1 MNDFLGDESTLV
13 RNAVSLAR
21 LDAGTAPRVAALA
34 ESLVTQIR
42 AARRAQVGLDAFL
55 LEYSL
60 SSKEGV
66 ILLCL
71 AESLLRIPDAATA
84 DRLIAE
90 KIRAGDWQSHAGD
103 SGSLFVNASTW
114 SLMLT
119 GRIVRSEQEEAGE
132 DPLTDAPAGV
142 AAG

>member
-1 MNDFLGDESTLV
+1 MSHFLADETTLV
-13 RNAVSLAR
+13 RDSAERAR
-21 LDAGTAPRVAALA
+21 LDASMSGSVTALA
-34 ESLVTQIR
+34 QSLVSQIR
-42 AARRAQVGLDAFL
+42 AARRSQGGLDAFL

-60 SSKEGV
+60 SSREGV

-90 KIRAGDWQSHAGD
+90 KIRAGDWDSHAGD

-119 GRIVRSEQEEAGE
+119 GRIVRSEQ
-132 DPLTDAPAGV
+132 
-142 AAG
+142 